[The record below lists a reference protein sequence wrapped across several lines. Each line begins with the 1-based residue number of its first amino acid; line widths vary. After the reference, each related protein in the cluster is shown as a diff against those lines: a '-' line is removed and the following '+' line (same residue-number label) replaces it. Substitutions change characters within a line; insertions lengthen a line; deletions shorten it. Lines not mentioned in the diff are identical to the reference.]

1 MQNKAGRI
9 LFNMKFLVTN
19 MKKESKFHAAL
30 SKHGKV

>member
-19 MKKESKFHAAL
+19 MKESKCHAAL
-30 SKHGKV
+30 SKHDKV